1 MNTLSRPSGRLA
13 GYSLAV
19 LLLLGGAIVQ
29 AQQLQPIDRIAAV
42 VNEDVVLQSEL
53 DRAVRN
59 ITTQYAGREA
69 QLPPADVLRRQ
80 VLERLVLTKL
90 QVARAESSGIRA
102 SDEEVDAAIGRIA
115 EQNQISVDQLR
126 SQLAGDGQSF
136 AEFRNSIREELLMQR
151 LRQSFAQSR
160 VNISEAEVDAA
171 LAAQAG
177 GGVQYRLANLLVALP
192 DGATP
197 EQLATG
203 QSKID
208 GIKALIDKGE
218 MDFAAAAARYSDGP
232 NALEGG
238 DLGWRTLDEIPAAFT
253 STIREMQP
261 GQVIGPVRGSS
272 GFQLLKLVEVRD
284 ATAQAGAAT
293 VTEFQA
299 RHILVRIDE
308 DTDDSQARGRIDA
321 IAARIAGGADFATV
335 AKESSEDENNNKQ
348 GGDLGWFAQ
357 DAFGQAFGA
366 QVAALSDGGVSAPF
380 RSDAG
385 WHLLQ
390 RIASRQA
397 AAGDENRRT
406 QMRETIGRRKLED
419 EYDRFLREM
428 RGEAFVEIRTLGDAK
443 PAETAPATDTPVAPA
458 SGG

>member
-1 MNTLSRPSGRLA
+1 MPVTPLPW
-13 GYSLAV
+13 
-19 LLLLGGAIVQ
+19 LLLLGANVQ
-29 AQQLQPIDRIAAV
+29 AQQLQPVDRIAAV
-42 VNEDVVLQSEL
+42 VDEDVVLQSEL

-59 ITTQYAGREA
+59 ITTQYAGRET

-115 EQNQISVDQLR
+115 AQNQISLDQLR
-126 SQLAGDGQSF
+126 MQLARDGQSF
-136 AEFRNSIREELLMQR
+136 AEFRTSIREELLMQR

-160 VNISEAEVDAA
+160 INISEAEVDAA

-177 GGVQYRLANLLVALP
+177 GSVQYHLANLLVALP

-197 EQLATG
+197 EQIATG

-208 GIKALIDKGE
+208 GVKALIDKGE

-238 DLGWRTLDEIPAAFT
+238 DLGWRSLDEIPPAFAT
-253 STIREMQP
+253 TIREMQP
-261 GQVIGPVRGSS
+261 GQMIGPVRGSS

-284 ATAQAGAAT
+284 ATAQAAGTET

-299 RHILVRIDE
+299 RHILVRIDA

-335 AKESSEDENNNKQ
+335 AKESSEDETNNKQ

-357 DAFGQAFGA
+357 DAFGPAFGA

-380 RSDAG
+380 KSDAG
-385 WHLLQ
+385 WHIVK
-390 RIASRQA
+390 RTASRQA
-397 AAGDENRRT
+397 AAGDENKRA

-428 RGEAFVEIRTLGDAK
+428 RGEAFVEFRSTDSK
-443 PAETAPATDTPVAPA
+443 PADTTPATETPAAPA